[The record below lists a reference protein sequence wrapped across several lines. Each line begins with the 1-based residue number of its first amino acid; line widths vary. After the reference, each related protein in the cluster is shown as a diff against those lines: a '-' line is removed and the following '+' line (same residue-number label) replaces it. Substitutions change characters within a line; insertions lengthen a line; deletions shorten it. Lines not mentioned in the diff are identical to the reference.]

1 MTDASSTRPG
11 EPVPPAEPA
20 PQEAPAPEA
29 PEAAP
34 KAPGAAGERPV
45 TAPHA
50 HGSWGP
56 GWTGGPVTAPAPP
69 PARSLA
75 RRLLAPAAT
84 LAGVAAAFAYVGT
97 VDPNEP
103 GHYPV
108 CPLLRFTGI
117 YCPGCGGLRSAH
129 AFVHGD
135 LPAALGANA
144 LAVIGYGLFGVL
156 MVIWLNRAIRGVPM
170 RLAVSPVLWWGIG
183 AVLALFTL
191 VRNLPFGSALAP

>member
-1 MTDASSTRPG
+1 MGAPG
-11 EPVPPAEPA
+11 EHAAPETPAGPAAFPSVPAGPAAYLSVPAGPAVFPSVPAVPP
-20 PQEAPAPEA
+20 
-29 PEAAP
+29 
-34 KAPGAAGERPV
+34 GRP
-45 TAPHA
+45 PR
-50 HGSWGP
+50 P
-56 GWTGGPVTAPAPP
+56 
-69 PARSLA
+69 LA
-75 RRLLAPAAT
+75 RRLLAPVST

-144 LAVIGYGLFGVL
+144 LAVLGYGLFAVVMVL
-156 MVIWLNRAIRGVPM
+156 WLIRAIRGVPM
-170 RLAVSPVLWWGIG
+170 RLAISPAWWWGIG